1 MQTTITLDEDV
12 AAAVDNF
19 SRQEGVGI
27 SEAVNRLI
35 RQVARKSYAHPQDEI
50 RNADRVAPADTDL
63 RPDEQTPP
71 DEILDADEAVF
82 PRKPYVHRTVDSG
95 LRMDVSNIGEV
106 LEFLDA
112 TDDR

>member
-1 MQTTITLDEDV
+1 MRTTITLDADV
-12 AAAVDNF
+12 AAAVNNF
-19 SRQEGVGI
+19 RLQEGVGK

-35 RQVARKSYAHPQDEI
+35 RVALIKKR
-50 RNADRVAPADTDL
+50 
-63 RPDEQTPP
+63 
-71 DEILDADEAVF
+71 

>member
-1 MQTTITLDEDV
+1 MQTTIILDEDV

-35 RQVARKSYAHPQDEI
+35 RQVARESYAHPPDEI
-50 RNADRVAPADTDL
+50 FDADEAVPADTDL

-71 DEILDADEAVF
+71 DEILDADEAIF
-82 PRKPYVHRTVDSG
+82 PRKPYVHRTADLG

>member
-27 SEAVNRLI
+27 SEAV
-35 RQVARKSYAHPQDEI
+35 
-50 RNADRVAPADTDL
+50 
-63 RPDEQTPP
+63 
-71 DEILDADEAVF
+71 F
-82 PRKPYVHRTVDSG
+82 PRKPYVHRTADLG